1 MIQRFSADII
11 VSGDGTNWNNHHI
24 LLDRNKIIGVY
35 PNASSQD
42 IKYHK
47 GVICP
52 GFINAHCHLELSHL
66 KNIINTGTGLIEFI
80 KGVVTLRDFP
90 HEVIIE
96 AIAEADQEMYD
107 NGIVAVGDIS
117 NTLDTVY
124 TKNISLIDYCTFV
137 EMFDFLQEA
146 EAKSNFDKY
155 YQVYEGQSRSGKNK
169 VSCVP
174 HAPYSVSPKLFE
186 LINRANT
193 PDAIISIHNQELKA
207 ENNLFLNKSGG
218 FVDFYKEFGIPLDKF
233 EATGYRSIDYALSH
247 MNSAQPTLMIHNTQS
262 RVDDILNASTWSDQV
277 YWVSCPNANL
287 YIENKLPNY
296 KLFIDQ
302 EVTICLGTDS
312 LSSNWQLSILEEMK
326 TIKKYQSGVS
336 DYDILTWATSNG
348 AKALGYNEHIGSITP
363 GKSPGINLI
372 DVDVNENEFNL
383 SEACGVKRLDI

>member
-1 MIQRFSADII
+1 MIQRLSADII
-11 VSGDGTNWNNHHI
+11 VSGDGTNWSNHHI
-24 LLDRNKIIGVY
+24 LLDGNKIIGVY
-35 PNASSQD
+35 PNVSEQD

-66 KNIINTGTGLIEFI
+66 KNFINTGTGLIEFI

-90 HEVIIE
+90 HEIIIE

-117 NTLDTVY
+117 NTLDTVH

-193 PDAIISIHNQELKA
+193 PDAIISIHNQELEA

-218 FVDFYKEFGIPLDKF
+218 FVDFYQDFGIPLDKF
-233 EATGYRSIDYALSH
+233 EPTGSRSIDYALNH
-247 MNSAQPTLMIHNTQS
+247 MNSAQPTLMVHNTQS
-262 RVDDILNASTWSDQV
+262 RDDDILNASAWSDQV

-296 KLFIDQ
+296 KLFIDH
-302 EVTICLGTDS
+302 EVPICLGTDS

-348 AKALGYNEHIGSITP
+348 AKALGYNEHLGSITA

-383 SEACGVKRLDI
+383 SEACGVKRLDL